1 MMLSSLMRK
10 FLMGG
15 LLGLVLLVWGCG
27 GNNDPVK
34 SPGVG
39 EDAPVMEDVP
49 DPDKQR

>member
-1 MMLSSLMRK
+1 MMSSLVQK
-10 FLMGG
+10 LLMGG
-15 LLGLVLLVWGCG
+15 LLGLFLLVSGCG

-49 DPDKQR
+49 DPDKVK